1 MSQPESHLEKD
12 SDSHIK
18 AYRIVK
24 SKWAESAFDG
34 EGAKRYGG
42 RWNSKGIACVY
53 LADSI
58 ALAMLEILV
67 HIERKS
73 LLKDYLLFELKLPIN
88 QIQQLDQ
95 SVLPSNWDSDPA
107 PEETA
112 VIGDQWLRASDKLG
126 LMLPSTIVPME
137 NNYLINHQHKD
148 FTKIVQNSKPIPF
161 EFDGW
166 LNG

>member
-1 MSQPESHLEKD
+1 MSQLGNQSNN
-12 SDSHIK
+12 HIK

-24 SKWAESAFDG
+24 SKWAESAFNG

-53 LADSI
+53 LADSV

-67 HIERKS
+67 HVERKS
-73 LLKDYLLFELKLPIN
+73 LLKNYLLFELKLPIN

-95 SVLPSNWDSDPA
+95 SVLSANWDSDPA

-112 VIGDQWLRASDKLG
+112 VIGNHWLKVTDKLG
-126 LMLPSTIVPME
+126 
-137 NNYLINHQHKD
+137 
-148 FTKIVQNSKPIPF
+148 
-161 EFDGW
+161 
-166 LNG
+166 